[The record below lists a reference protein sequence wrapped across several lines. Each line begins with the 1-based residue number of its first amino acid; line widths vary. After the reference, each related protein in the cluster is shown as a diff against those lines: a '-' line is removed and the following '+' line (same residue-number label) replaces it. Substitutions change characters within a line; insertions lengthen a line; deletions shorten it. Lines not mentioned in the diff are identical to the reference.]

1 MSVCVHVCACVSVC
15 VCGCVC
21 VWLCVSVCVCTQ
33 YEGES
38 ALVQGVSQYCS
49 SPRPSSTQQD
59 PPERDVPYCTLKSFP
74 ANIEHT
80 IQWARDKFESLFA
93 QKPDMFTKFWETSGH
108 PLKVVEVML
117 PVVGLRTCVMEVC
130 DTC

>member
-1 MSVCVHVCACVSVC
+1 MLLLFSP
-15 VCGCVC
+15 
-21 VWLCVSVCVCTQ
+21 L
-33 YEGES
+33 
-38 ALVQGVSQYCS
+38 S
-49 SPRPSSTQQD
+49 SPQQD

-108 PLKVVEVML
+108 PLKVIEVMDL
-117 PVVGLRTCVMEVC
+117 VMDLRARVMEVC
-130 DTC
+130 DSHNIVLALISLTHQRFPWIPCDIYPLNDWHVD